1 MINNP
6 LLSIV
11 IPTRN
16 RHYCLNY
23 TIQIVLS
30 CYSNLEIIILD
41 SSVQLPDENLKK
53 FLENHQCKYIRTP
66 ISFNAVQNFNE
77 SLKYINGDYVI
88 FMGDDDIITDKV
100 GFVLNYMQL
109 NSIDSLITTFP
120 INYNWPGF
128 KTRFRKEKLSGSLV
142 IKKFTNKFVE
152 INTHD
157 EERKVIK
164 KLIAGPLNLPRLY
177 LGIVSSSLIKE
188 AVNKY
193 GNLFGGVSPDIYS
206 SLLIGSLS
214 KKCVQFDN
222 PFIIPGAYKTS
233 TSATSAAG
241 KHKSSILGNDH
252 TGRFPNLESQWNHNV
267 PFIYTVQTVWS
278 YSLIEAYKKI
288 YQRDISDYSP
298 LYSSLLPNILEFKNE
313 IFKSFKKCVQEQKI
327 NYINILQ
334 NTFKNFVNKIVE
346 KIFRKKIIIVQGF
359 DNSFKTL
366 EFLKTL
372 NKVSE

>member
-23 TIQIVLS
+23 TIRIVLS

-41 SSVQLPDENLKK
+41 SSVELPDENLKK
-53 FLENHQCKYIRTP
+53 LLENQQCKYVRTP
-66 ISFNAVQNFNE
+66 ITFNGVQNFNE
-77 SLKYINGDYVI
+77 ALKYINGDYVI
-88 FMGDDDIITDKV
+88 FIGDDDIITDKI
-100 GFVLNYMQL
+100 GFVLNYMQKH
-109 NSIDSLITTFP
+109 SIDSLITTFP

-142 IKKFTNKFVE
+142 IKEFTNKFVE
-152 INTHD
+152 INTLD

-164 KLIAGPLNLPRLY
+164 ELISGPLNLPRLY
-177 LGIVSSSLIKE
+177 LGIVSTSLIKE

-241 KHKSSILGNDH
+241 KHKSSIVGNDH
-252 TGRFPNLESQWNHNV
+252 TGRFPNLETQWNHNV

-278 YSLIEAYKKI
+278 YSLIEAYKKL
-288 YQRDISDYSP
+288 YQRDITDYSS
-298 LYSSLLPNILEFKNE
+298 LYSSLLPNFLEFKKE
-313 IFKSFKKCVQEQKI
+313 IFKSFKKCVKEQKI
-327 NYINILQ
+327 NYLNFLQ
-334 NTFKNFVNKIVE
+334 NIFKFYFRKIVK
-346 KIFRKKIIIVQGF
+346 KIFRRKIIIVQGF
-359 DNSFKTL
+359 DNSYKTL
-366 EFLKTL
+366 DFLKTL
-372 NKVSE
+372 KKLPE